1 MTDAVS
7 RAAAAPRRH
16 AGPPLAPVAAAY
28 ALLFLAGLYPVN
40 VFGGQPYFP
49 GPWESPEAIAAF
61 FKDRGDAVRLCAALQ
76 FGAAIPLGIFT
87 ATVVS
92 RLQFLGVRAAGTWI
106 ALFGGLAASF
116 TMITAS
122 SALWAMAQPAVAN
135 EPGLIQGFY
144 WLVQALGGSGF
155 SVPFGLLIA
164 GVSVTAAF
172 GRLIPRWIVVFGFVI
187 AVCAELSWLCLLIPQ
202 TLPLVPLTRFPGFIW
217 LIAVGLALPNSIE
230 RQSHTAVSA

>member
-1 MTDAVS
+1 MTNSAS
-7 RAAAAPRRH
+7 LPAAARRRH
-16 AGPPLAPVAAAY
+16 AGPPLGPVAAAY
-28 ALLFLAGLYPVN
+28 TLLFLAGLYPVTI
-40 VFGGQPYFP
+40 FGGLPHFP
-49 GPWESPEAIAAF
+49 GPWESPDTIAAF
-61 FKDRGDAVRLCAALQ
+61 FGARGDAVRLCASLQ

-116 TMITAS
+116 TMIAAS

-135 EPGLIQGFY
+135 EPGVIQGFY

-164 GVSVTAAF
+164 GVSVPAAL
-172 GRLIPRWIVVFGFVI
+172 GRLLPKWIVVLGFVL
-187 AVCAELSWLCLLIPQ
+187 AVCAELSWLYLLVPQ

-217 LIAVGLALPNSIE
+217 MIAVGLTLPNSIE
-230 RQSHTAVSA
+230 RQSQTAMGA